1 MKFPTVIL
9 LSLMAVC
16 GAARSA
22 AAQEV
27 HLLVVTGVS
36 GDDEHAKQFQRWAA
50 TLVDGAKRREGL
62 PDANIIY
69 LAEKP
74 EADPARI
81 RGRSTREAVEKA
93 ITDIAARAHPDDQV
107 IVVLIGHGTFDGR
120 QASFNL
126 PGPDPTVAD
135 WTKLLEKLSAQ
146 RVAFV
151 NTAPASGAFLPA
163 IAAPGRAIVTA
174 TKTGGERNETMF
186 PQFFVDAF
194 DDDAADADRN
204 GHVSVLEAFNYAK
217 IKVAKAF
224 EQGGLLLT
232 EHATLDD
239 GSSDGR
245 LAGMLYLTAHPS
257 DGGLKVDMTDPE
269 MRVLVGE
276 REAIQK
282 EINALRLLK
291 DRTEPTRYDQ
301 EMEKLLTSLALKTK
315 AIRDLEAKKAAK

>member
-1 MKFPTVIL
+1 MKFPAVIL
-9 LSLMAVC
+9 LSLLAVC
-16 GAARSA
+16 GAARSV

-36 GDDEHAKQFQRWAA
+36 GDDEHARKFQQWAA
-50 TLVDGAKRREGL
+50 TLIDAAKKREAL
-62 PDANIIY
+62 PDANIVY

-74 EADPARI
+74 EADPSRI

-135 WTKLLEKLSAQ
+135 WAKLLEKLSAQ

-186 PQFFVDAF
+186 PQFFAEAF
-194 DDDAADADRN
+194 ADDAADADRN

-239 GSSDGR
+239 GSDGR
-245 LAGMLYLTAHPS
+245 LAGMLHLTAHPS

-269 MRVLVGE
+269 MRALVGE
-276 REAIQK
+276 REAVQK
-282 EINALRLLK
+282 QIDALKLQK
-291 DRTEPTRYDQ
+291 DRLDPARYDQ
-301 EMEKLLTSLALKTK
+301 EMEKLLTDLALKTK
-315 AIRDLEAKKAAK
+315 AIRDLEAKKAGK